1 MVSMSLDRRWKTM
14 ANKARALALDLMN
27 HQLKGKDIA
36 RGFTMRIVYTP
47 KLFARQFYI
56 LGWEG
61 GIDTKLYFRHLE
73 DAIACVREID
83 KMCERS
89 RKEAVRQA
97 TTR

>member
-1 MVSMSLDRRWKTM
+1 M
-14 ANKARALALDLMN
+14 ANKARAIALDLIN

-36 RGFTMRIVYTP
+36 RGFTLRIIFQERM
-47 KLFARQFYI
+47 FARQYYI
-56 LGWEG
+56 LGYEG

-89 RKEAVRQA
+89 QKEAVREA